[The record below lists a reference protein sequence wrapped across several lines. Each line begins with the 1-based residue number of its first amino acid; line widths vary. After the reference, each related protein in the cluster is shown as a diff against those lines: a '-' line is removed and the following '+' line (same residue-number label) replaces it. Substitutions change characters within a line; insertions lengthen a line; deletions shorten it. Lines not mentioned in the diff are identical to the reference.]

1 MGTFRFLA
9 SLVRRLLP
17 AHEQSQE
24 SQNMMV
30 SLAADFGI
38 SLKRRD
44 AVDVCLE
51 EAGSVRAVAGLTVAH
66 HVDTAAPENA
76 WLESPEFATFFGR
89 IDTATG
95 IWI

>member
-1 MGTFRFLA
+1 MLNGPFRFLA

-44 AVDVCLE
+44 AVDVCLA
-51 EAGSVRAVAGLTVAH
+51 EAGYQIPIQFSIEALQGV
-66 HVDTAAPENA
+66 P
-76 WLESPEFATFFGR
+76 
-89 IDTATG
+89 
-95 IWI
+95 

>member
-1 MGTFRFLA
+1 MDPLRFLA

-17 AHEQSQE
+17 AHEQSQV

-44 AVDVCLE
+44 AVDVCLA
-51 EAGSVRAVAGLTVAH
+51 EAGYRIPIKFSIEVLQGVPYVAIAFQQS
-66 HVDTAAPENA
+66 N
-76 WLESPEFATFFGR
+76 
-89 IDTATG
+89 
-95 IWI
+95 

>member
-1 MGTFRFLA
+1 MRPKIYCVELGSFRFLA

-17 AHEQSQE
+17 AQEQSQE

-44 AVDVCLE
+44 AVDVCLA
-51 EAGSVRAVAGLTVAH
+51 EAGY
-66 HVDTAAPENA
+66 
-76 WLESPEFATFFGR
+76 R
-89 IDTATG
+89 IPIQFSIEVLQG
-95 IWI
+95 VP